1 MVRLTCILGMKPKA
15 EHLER
20 IQAAATI
27 AIAATSCEA
36 DDSAADPAAA
46 GSPFDAIYDTYAP
59 LMRRI
64 AVAKFGI
71 SANDAADLVHDVFA
85 TYLVN
90 PSRVTELR
98 PYLIGAICNASRS
111 YLRRKA
117 AKDAVCSG
125 LDDCLAASDQGL
137 LDAVVRDVLVGRIL
151 GRLGRSCRD
160 VLHRFSGREGSLPGA
175 LKRSVGYASL
185 RSRYGTQPGNVW
197 LSSTWPGPTRH
208 PAIHFRLRSCFS
220 QPELALRKW
229 TSSATLPAATGA
241 SRSWRAILAIIA
253 KRSLN
258 YWP

>member
-1 MVRLTCILGMKPKA
+1 MKPKA

-20 IQAAATI
+20 TQAAATI
-27 AIAATSCEA
+27 AIAATAGGEA
-36 DDSAADPAAA
+36 DDSAADHAAA
-46 GSPFDAIYDTYAP
+46 ASPFDEIYDTYAP

-71 SANDAADLVHDVFA
+71 SADDAADLVHDVFA

-111 YLRRKA
+111 HLRRTA

-160 VLHRFSGREGSLPGA
+160 VLYRFYFQGETTAVIAERRNTSPGYIGRL
-175 LKRSVGYASL
+175 L
-185 RSRYGTQPGNVW
+185 
-197 LSSTWPGPTRH
+197 
-208 PAIHFRLRSCFS
+208 HFC
-220 QPELALRKW
+220 RK
-229 TSSATLPAATGA
+229 SARDAYQAMEDRE
-241 SRSWRAILAIIA
+241 S
-253 KRSLN
+253 
-258 YWP
+258 

>member
-1 MVRLTCILGMKPKA
+1 MKPKT

-20 IQAAATI
+20 LQAAATI
-27 AIAATSCEA
+27 AVAATAAGEA
-36 DDSAADPAAA
+36 DDSAADSAAA
-46 GSPFDAIYDTYAP
+46 ATPFDAIYDSYAP

-71 SANDAADLVHDVFA
+71 SSNDAADLVHDVFA

-111 YLRRKA
+111 YLRRTA
-117 AKDAVCSG
+117 ARDAVCSG

-160 VLHRFSGREGSLPGA
+160 VLYRFYFLGETAAVIAECRNTSAGYIGRL
-175 LKRSVGYASL
+175 LHFCRKRARDAYQAMEDGES
-185 RSRYGTQPGNVW
+185 
-197 LSSTWPGPTRH
+197 
-208 PAIHFRLRSCFS
+208 
-220 QPELALRKW
+220 
-229 TSSATLPAATGA
+229 
-241 SRSWRAILAIIA
+241 
-253 KRSLN
+253 
-258 YWP
+258 

>member
-1 MVRLTCILGMKPKA
+1 MKPKA

-27 AIAATSCEA
+27 AIAATACEA
-36 DDSAADPAAA
+36 DDSAADHAAA
-46 GSPFDAIYDTYAP
+46 SSPFDAIYDTYAP

-71 SANDAADLVHDVFA
+71 SMNDAADLVHDVFA

-111 YLRRKA
+111 YLRRMA

-125 LDDCLAASDQGL
+125 LDDCVAASDQGL

-160 VLHRFSGREGSLPGA
+160 LLYRFYFQGETIAMIAEHRNTTAGYIGRLLHFCR
-175 LKRSVGYASL
+175 KRARDAYQAMENRQS
-185 RSRYGTQPGNVW
+185 
-197 LSSTWPGPTRH
+197 
-208 PAIHFRLRSCFS
+208 
-220 QPELALRKW
+220 
-229 TSSATLPAATGA
+229 
-241 SRSWRAILAIIA
+241 
-253 KRSLN
+253 
-258 YWP
+258 